1 MPWAKIYDFA
11 NLKKN
16 KNKEIKNKI
25 KNKNK
30 IKLFE
35 RNITVYDI
43 KCKGCNDTIYILKYS
58 FDKILEKTNISQ
70 KNLNEYIDFLIVK
83 NKKHYSINSMNEF
96 LQKNKTLKE
105 KEKEIKEENI
115 QNNNILLFEQNLH
128 FGNEKSEKIQIIDT
142 INEESEN
149 NNILKRNESKEEL
162 INSRLTTQED
172 LDSLRNEIIERP
184 IKIRRIIYRVRK
196 FRIKKK
202 Y

>member
-1 MPWAKIYDFA
+1 
-11 NLKKN
+11 
-16 KNKEIKNKI
+16 
-25 KNKNK
+25 
-30 IKLFE
+30 
-35 RNITVYDI
+35 
-43 KCKGCNDTIYILKYS
+43 
-58 FDKILEKTNISQ
+58 
-70 KNLNEYIDFLIVK
+70 
-83 NKKHYSINSMNEF
+83 MNEF
-96 LQKNKTLKE
+96 FQKNKTLKE
-105 KEKEIKEENI
+105 KEEEIKEENI

-142 INEESEN
+142 INEESEK

-202 Y
+202 IK